1 MSIPAA
7 HRKYL
12 LIETLISVIV
22 NSLLSLF
29 FAWVV
34 FGKRE
39 NVDLWGPG
47 GFAIDFL
54 PQSFM
59 VALMSMLVPGLL
71 TRRRLRAGK
80 IAPLQGLGL
89 PMPRNMLLRAL
100 LMALLAV
107 LVFGSLGVLLS
118 SALWLGPVSVKTVLA
133 LKVIYGAVISAPI
146 TLVALR
152 AELAQR
158 ALR

>member
-59 VALMSMLVPGLL
+59 VALMSTLVPGLL

-80 IAPLQGLGL
+80 VAPLKGLGL
-89 PMPRNMLLRAL
+89 PMPRNLLLRAL

-107 LVFGSLGVLLS
+107 IVFGGLGVLLS
-118 SALWLGPVSVKTVLA
+118 SVMWSGPVTPKAVLA
-133 LKVIYGAVISAPI
+133 LKVLYGAVISVPI